1 MIVQCKHMQK
11 AGLTAVNKARLL
23 DFSCRVQAFVVQELR
38 RDRQFETTNDIGRG
52 TPILYRT

>member
-23 DFSCRVQAFVVQELR
+23 DFSCRVQAFVV
-38 RDRQFETTNDIGRG
+38 
-52 TPILYRT
+52 